1 MKKGAKSISLFLA
14 TLLLLLTAA
23 CANTA
28 APSAAG
34 SAADTSASSA
44 AASSASS
51 DSGTKVETVIVGTEG
66 AYPPFNY
73 VDADGTVDGYDMAVV
88 RALDELIPEVEF
100 KFQPT
105 AWDSIFV
112 ALESGK
118 FDMIASQIAKNP
130 SREEKYQFSEL
141 PYSYSA
147 SSIIYKGGRTDIHS
161 LKDLHGKTVAAG
173 VGSNNTTWL
182 EDYNKKNNNAIKLKY
197 YDGDVTLMLQD
208 IISGRVDA
216 TINSEVTTKLI
227 AEKQGLDLGYALA
240 PELGVKPEFFLF
252 SKNEKG
258 TEYKKLIDKALKT
271 LTDNGGLVEISKK
284 YLGEDYSTEK
294 AITDRKS

>member
-141 PYSYSA
+141 PYS
-147 SSIIYKGGRTDIHS
+147 
-161 LKDLHGKTVAAG
+161 
-173 VGSNNTTWL
+173 
-182 EDYNKKNNNAIKLKY
+182 
-197 YDGDVTLMLQD
+197 
-208 IISGRVDA
+208 
-216 TINSEVTTKLI
+216 
-227 AEKQGLDLGYALA
+227 
-240 PELGVKPEFFLF
+240 
-252 SKNEKG
+252 
-258 TEYKKLIDKALKT
+258 
-271 LTDNGGLVEISKK
+271 
-284 YLGEDYSTEK
+284 
-294 AITDRKS
+294 

>member
-1 MKKGAKSISLFLA
+1 MQVKLPKTHPEKKNINFR
-14 TLLLLLTAA
+14 
-23 CANTA
+23 
-28 APSAAG
+28 
-34 SAADTSASSA
+34 SSPIL
-44 AASSASS
+44 S
-51 DSGTKVETVIVGTEG
+51 
-66 AYPPFNY
+66 
-73 VDADGTVDGYDMAVV
+73 
-88 RALDELIPEVEF
+88 
-100 KFQPT
+100 
-105 AWDSIFV
+105 
-112 ALESGK
+112 
-118 FDMIASQIAKNP
+118 
-130 SREEKYQFSEL
+130 
-141 PYSYSA
+141 SA

-271 LTDNGGLVEISKK
+271 LTDNGGLVEISQK

>member
-28 APSAAG
+28 APAATG

-44 AASSASS
+44 AAAPAS
-51 DSGTKVETVIVGTEG
+51 SGTKVETVVVGTEG

-73 VDADGTVDGYDMAVV
+73 VNSDGTVDGYDIAVV

-141 PYSYSA
+141 PYSYA
-147 SSIIYKGGRTDIHS
+147 GNSIIYKGGRTDIHS

-173 VGSNNTTWL
+173 VGSNNTVWL

-227 AEKQGLDLGYALA
+227 AEKQNLDLGYALA
-240 PELGVKPEFFLF
+240 PELGIKPEFFLF

-271 LTDNGGLVEISKK
+271 LTDNGTLVEISKK

-294 AITDRKS
+294 AITDRTS